1 MVCLNMARLV
11 ERKRACL
18 DCIADARSI
27 GISNLYMK
35 QHEIN
40 TAALVLKEDT
50 QVNGKATKHT
60 D

>member
-1 MVCLNMARLV
+1 MARLV